1 MKYSAL
7 VLLLIVAGCASQ
19 PTVKSWLDPV
29 SSVTITAQTEP
40 LVMVRAS
47 PAPVANERD
56 YAQLAAIEV
65 NRMGNRRLYLVAVLW
80 TTVDLSRAQPG
91 PGNFEN
97 SFTQVEINT
106 GDRTVALTRHA
117 GKISELGIGEP
128 VLPLPIPG
136 SQHIYFPIE
145 RDDLRA
151 ISRSTRIQLTALG
164 IPDAPRRY
172 EEFSDGRQS
181 LNDFLSQL
189 PGESSGPRQDT
200 ASRPNG

>member
-1 MKYSAL
+1 MKYFAV
-7 VLLLIVAGCASQ
+7 VLSLIVAGCASQ

-65 NRMGNRRLYLVAVLW
+65 NRMGDRRLYLVAVLW
-80 TTVDLSRAQPG
+80 TTADLSRGQ

-97 SFTQVEINT
+97 SFSQVEVQT

-117 GKISELGIGEP
+117 GEISELGIGES

-136 SQHIYFPIE
+136 SRHIYFPID
-145 RDDLRA
+145 RDALRA

-172 EEFSDGRQS
+172 EEFSDGRRS
-181 LNDFLSQL
+181 LTDFLSQL
-189 PGESSGPRQDT
+189 PGESSGSRQDVT
-200 ASRPNG
+200 ARPNSG